1 MGLLKAIKRIN
12 NNDIVDYMYYDLQ
25 ADLSVLEET
34 EKKVKTIEG
43 KRAISKFKPET
54 HEYYEVDHEN
64 RVRRKTD
71 KELYDSYCSLYKY
84 YELAIGN
91 LYKTDIVAYNYIRV
105 TGEILSLCYGFSK
118 RFIGTRNCQNREKM
132 GIVGKCL
139 VGSYGGNPFSGGTY
153 MDIKGTT
160 FYTVA
165 SEMYEEEKKK
175 AALKEAES
183 KVKKI
188 DTRPTHF

>member
-25 ADLSVLEET
+25 ANLSVFEET
-34 EKKVKTIEG
+34 EKKVKTVEG

-54 HEYYEVDHEN
+54 HEYYEVDHEDM
-64 RVRRKTD
+64 VRRKTD
-71 KELYDSYCSLYKY
+71 KELYESYCSLYKY
-84 YELAIGN
+84 YELAINN
-91 LYKTDIVAYNYIRV
+91 LYKNDIDAYNYIRV

-118 RFIGTRNCQNREKM
+118 RFIGTRTYQNREKM

-139 VGSYGGNPFSGGTY
+139 VGSCGGDPLSGRTY

-160 FYTVA
+160 FYTIA